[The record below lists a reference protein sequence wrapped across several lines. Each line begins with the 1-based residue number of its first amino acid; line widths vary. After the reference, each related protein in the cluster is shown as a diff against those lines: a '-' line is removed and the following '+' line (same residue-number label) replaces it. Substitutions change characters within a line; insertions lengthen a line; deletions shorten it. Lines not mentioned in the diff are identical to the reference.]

1 MRLQRGLRPQ
11 QARDRAEQPHP
22 TITEAVGT
30 GQGPGNRELDDG
42 AVAGRSRIEKV
53 YTVLGPGSLER
64 QCTIDLRGR
73 HREDAE
79 AWSQMGR
86 RPQRCW

>member
-22 TITEAVGT
+22 TITEAAR
-30 GQGPGNRELDDG
+30 PRESARDGLLDDG
-42 AVAGRSRIEKV
+42 PIARGPRLEKI
-53 YTVLGPGSLER
+53 YTVLGPRSLER

-73 HREDAE
+73 HRKNAE
-79 AWSQMGR
+79 AWAEVGR
-86 RPQRCW
+86 SS